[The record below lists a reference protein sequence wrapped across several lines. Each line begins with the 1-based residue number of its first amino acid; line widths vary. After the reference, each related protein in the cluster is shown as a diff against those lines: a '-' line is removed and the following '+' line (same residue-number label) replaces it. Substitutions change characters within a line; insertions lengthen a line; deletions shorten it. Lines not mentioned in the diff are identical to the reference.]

1 MDNTI
6 GAVGGDQQPDID
18 LKTETPDSYPEA
30 FALVPGDGDQAT
42 NRQRAHDDL
51 LAYLKAR
58 LSSDT
63 GRSTRAMRYARVDQT
78 ISTWQRLSQEDT
90 KRKQNQEATG
100 KAQALPMNMP
110 LTHTHIDDMAAFFT
124 EVYYPSTGAYGSA
137 EAIPDAQKS
146 MVEVVT
152 MMNNDAADTQ
162 YYVGLSRTIRS
173 LLKYNIGGF
182 VLRWE
187 KVEHDSSSDGAEKP
201 TRNNAYPLDMYNVL
215 WDPSVVDVK
224 DVRRKAEW
232 AATVEVVNR
241 MELIRKTQ
249 AGDYAGTE
257 CVFKSGDSMA
267 VNGTSKGSYYKYPP
281 SETNIN
287 SQDDETGN
295 TQTVNWATYGATL
308 GADSVDIKG
317 GFELVKM
324 HCWVNPAQFGLSW
337 AQLAYPEDGYY
348 LWEFHILAGER
359 IVYAEPVIDDSDEL
373 KKQAALVLPYYMGY
387 LNYDDMLSASRSIA
401 ELLIPFQSF
410 TSFLMNAHIQGA
422 RASIWGIKVYDST
435 MFDMSAL
442 ETNDGV
448 AGYIASKQPG
458 RDVRTGLQEI
468 KGTYDGSK
476 TMDQVGAMMQLT
488 SQFFPAQSMPNQIA
502 QMDRAVTSQV
512 SAVLQ
517 GVSRRL
523 QLLVKTAD
531 TMIFNPLRFDQ
542 YRNLVKHEKTKV
554 TNVTDGQARKIL
566 GSGLAQLNQEILEGA
581 VRQMLMS
588 IMQNQQLTQQYN
600 IAPLFDFWG
609 SLLKIPVDMSK
620 FKLEPNPNPQQQP
633 AQIQQTQEAVDQG
646 AAAGAVAAAA

>member
-1 MDNTI
+1 MDTPV
-6 GAVGGDQQPDID
+6 AAADQQPQIE
-18 LKTETPDSYPEA
+18 LATEDNDPFPEA
-30 FALVPGDGDQAT
+30 FALAPGDGDRYQ
-42 NRQRAHDDL
+42 NQKSAHDDL
-51 LAYLKAR
+51 MTYLKAR
-58 LSSDT
+58 LSSDSN
-63 GRSTRAMRYARVDQT
+63 RSSRTMRYSRIDQT

-100 KAQALPMNMP
+100 KAQALPMNVP

-152 MMNNDAADTQ
+152 LMNNDAADTQ
-162 YYVGLSRTIRS
+162 YYVSLSRSIRS

-187 KVEHDSSSDGAEKP
+187 KVEHDDSSDDEGAEKE
-201 TRNNAYPLDMYNVL
+201 RNNATPLDMYNVL
-215 WDPSVVDVK
+215 WDPSVKDAK

-241 MELIRKTQ
+241 MELIRRTQ
-249 AGDYAGTE
+249 AGDYAGAQS
-257 CVFKSGDSMA
+257 VFKTGDAMA
-267 VNGTSKGSYYKYPP
+267 VNGTSRGSYYKYPP
-281 SETNIN
+281 AETNIT

-295 TQTVNWATYGATL
+295 SSTVNWAAYGATL
-308 GADSVDIKG
+308 GADSVDIIG

-324 HCWVNPAQFGLSW
+324 HCWLNPAQFGLSW
-337 AQLAYPEDGYY
+337 AQLPYTADGYY

-359 IVYAEPVIDDSDEL
+359 IVFAEPGITDSDDL
-373 KKQAALVLPYYMGY
+373 KKQVPVTLPYYLGY
-387 LNYDDMLSASRSIA
+387 LNYDDMLGASRSIA

-422 RASIWGIKVYDST
+422 RSAIWGIKAYDST
-435 MFDMSAL
+435 MFDMSSL

-458 RDVRTGLQEI
+458 RDVRTGLLEL

-476 TMDQVGAMMQLT
+476 TMDQVGAMLQLT
-488 SQFFPAQSMPNQIA
+488 SQFFPAQAMPNQIA

-542 YRNLVKHEKTKV
+542 YRNLVKKDKV
-554 TNVTDGQARKIL
+554 KVSNISDGQARKIL
-566 GSGLAQLNQEILEGA
+566 GSGLAQLNQEILEGS

-600 IAPLFDFWG
+600 ISPLFDFWA
-609 SLLKIPVDMSK
+609 SLLKIPVDASK
-620 FKLEPNPNPQQQP
+620 FKLQQNPNPVQQP
-633 AQIQQTQEAVDQG
+633 AQVQQTQEAVDAG
-646 AAAGAVAAAA
+646 AAAGAVAAVA

>member
-1 MDNTI
+1 MDTPVS
-6 GAVGGDQQPDID
+6 AADQQPDIE
-18 LKTETPDSYPEA
+18 LKTETQYSYPEA
-30 FALVPGDGDQAT
+30 FALTPGDADRET
-42 NRQRAHDDL
+42 NQMRAHDDL
-51 LAYLKAR
+51 LTYLKAR

-63 GRSTRAMRYARVDQT
+63 NRSTRTMRYARVDQT

-100 KAQALPMNMP
+100 KAQALPMNVP

-137 EAIPDAQKS
+137 EAIPESQKS
-146 MVEVVT
+146 MVDVVT
-152 MMNNDAADTQ
+152 KMNNDAADTQ
-162 YYVGLSRTIRS
+162 YYVGLSRSIRS

-182 VLRWE
+182 VLRYE
-187 KVEHDSSSDGAEKP
+187 EVEHDDSSESDEKP

-215 WDPSVVDVK
+215 WDPSVK
-224 DVRRKAEW
+224 DAKDIRRKAEW

-241 MELIRKTQ
+241 MELIRRTQ
-249 AGDYAGTE
+249 AGDYAGAQ
-257 CVFKSGDSMA
+257 CVFQTGDAMA
-267 VNGTSKGSYYKYPP
+267 VNGTSRGSYYKYPP
-281 SETNIN
+281 AETKIT

-295 TQTVNWATYGATL
+295 QSTVNWAAYGATL
-308 GADSVDIKG
+308 GADSVDIIG

-324 HCWVNPAQFGLSW
+324 HCWLNPAQFGLSW
-337 AQLAYPEDGYY
+337 AQLPYTEDGYY

-359 IVYAEPVIDDSDEL
+359 IVFAEPVITDSDDL
-373 KKQAALVLPYYMGY
+373 KKQVPVTLPYYLGY
-387 LNYDDMLSASRSIA
+387 LNYDDMLSAARSIA

-410 TSFLMNAHIQGA
+410 TSFLLNAHIQGT
-422 RASIWGIKVYDST
+422 RSSIWGIKAYDST

-458 RDVRTGLQEI
+458 RDVRTGLTEI
-468 KGTYDGSK
+468 KGTFDGSK
-476 TMDQVGAMMQLT
+476 TMDQVGAMLQLT
-488 SQFFPAQSMPNQIA
+488 SQFFPAQAMPNQIA

-531 TMIFNPLRFDQ
+531 SMIFNPLRFDQ
-542 YRNLVKHEKTKV
+542 YRNLVKNDKV
-554 TNVTDGQARKIL
+554 KVSNVSDGQARKIL

-581 VRQMLMS
+581 VRQMMMS
-588 IMQNQQLTQQYN
+588 IMQNQQLAQQYDL
-600 IAPLFDFWG
+600 APMFDFWA
-609 SLLKIPVDMSK
+609 SLLKIPVDASK
-620 FKLEPNPNPQQQP
+620 FKLQPNPNPQQAP
-633 AQIQQTQEAVDQG
+633 AQVQQTQEAVDTG
-646 AAAGAVAAAA
+646 AAAGAIAAVA